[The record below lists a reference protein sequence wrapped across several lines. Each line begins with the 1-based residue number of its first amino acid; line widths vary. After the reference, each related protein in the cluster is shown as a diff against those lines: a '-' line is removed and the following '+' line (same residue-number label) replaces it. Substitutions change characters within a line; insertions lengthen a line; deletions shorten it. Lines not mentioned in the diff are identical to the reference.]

1 MMKVAGG
8 SNGWNIKTGT
18 ELFRLHAQRHDGGNR
33 ALQREPQH
41 D

>member
-8 SNGWNIKTGT
+8 SDSRNIKAGA
-18 ELFRLHAQRHDGGNR
+18 ELFCLHAQRHDGGNR
-33 ALQREPQH
+33 ALQREPEH